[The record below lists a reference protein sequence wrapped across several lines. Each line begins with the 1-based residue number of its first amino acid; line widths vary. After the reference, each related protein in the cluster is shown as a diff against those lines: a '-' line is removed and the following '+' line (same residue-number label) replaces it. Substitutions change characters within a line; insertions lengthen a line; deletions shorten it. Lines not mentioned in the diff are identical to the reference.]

1 MATAECR
8 HATMRLEDQLCFPL
22 YSCSKEVI
30 RRYREP
36 LARLG
41 LTYTQYVVM
50 MVLWECGQITERDL
64 GRKVHLDS
72 GTLAPLLKR
81 LEGRGLVRRARDPRD
96 WRRLRVTLTQEGADL
111 EAQAADVADATTDW
125 LGLTSEEET
134 ELETLLNKAI
144 DNLERGMQ

>member
-1 MATAECR
+1 
-8 HATMRLEDQLCFPL
+8 
-22 YSCSKEVI
+22 
-30 RRYREP
+30 
-36 LARLG
+36 
-41 LTYTQYVVM
+41 M

-125 LGLTSEEET
+125 LGLTSEEEA